1 VVETKATTEANI
13 AVAWTARNSSC
24 RLASV
29 VLPYV
34 RSDGSSALL
43 PGCHNGE
50 VGYEVENTDNP
61 VRHAGGRD
69 TNVQNLKVSSRS
81 VPHSVA
87 GALAGILR
95 ERPTCDI
102 QVIGAGALNQAVKAI
117 AIARTYLVE
126 DELDLSCVPEFS
138 EVDIDG
144 EPRTAIRL
152 LVEREEVGTL
162 DIAAMERRAA
172 ERAAQRAE
180 AVAAR
185 S

>member
-1 VVETKATTEANI
+1 MRRDGHRATC
-13 AVAWTARNSSC
+13 ARPPTVGP
-24 RLASV
+24 R
-29 VLPYV
+29 V
-34 RSDGSSALL
+34 RSENSLL
-43 PGCHNGE
+43 RFPGRHNGE
-50 VGYEVENTDNP
+50 MGYEVMQNADNP
-61 VRHAGGRD
+61 SRNTGGRD
-69 TNVQNLKVSSRS
+69 TNVHNLKVSSRS

-180 AVAAR
+180 AAVAR
-185 S
+185 I